1 MIYPCIFI
9 YKEHRKFLAWEDRD
23 VGGAIFRKDTNTECL
38 LICESI
44 SDLKAKLDEA
54 SQSRFCEELFEIN
67 FDEFW
72 VSVKNLRINRA
83 SSIKTCKILLDG
95 WNIMEDLIRTVG
107 QESDLLSLRCPVLDK
122 LYEKLFWGNN
132 LPAVTP
138 EGASYSPI
146 WMQEEI
152 IIFRRE
158 MRKVW
163 NEFFPKTC
171 F

>member
-23 VGGAIFRKDTNTECL
+23 VGGDIFRKDINTECL

-44 SDLKAKLDEA
+44 SDLKARLDEA

-72 VSVKNLRINRA
+72 VSVKNLRVNRA
-83 SSIKTCKILLDG
+83 SSIKTCKILLDD
-95 WNIMEDLIRTVG
+95 WNIIEDLIRTVG

-138 EGASYSPI
+138 EGASYQPL
-146 WMQEEI
+146 WEQEEI
-152 IIFRRE
+152 FIFRRE
-158 MRKVW
+158 MRRVW
-163 NEFFPKTC
+163 NDFFPKNC
-171 F
+171 Y